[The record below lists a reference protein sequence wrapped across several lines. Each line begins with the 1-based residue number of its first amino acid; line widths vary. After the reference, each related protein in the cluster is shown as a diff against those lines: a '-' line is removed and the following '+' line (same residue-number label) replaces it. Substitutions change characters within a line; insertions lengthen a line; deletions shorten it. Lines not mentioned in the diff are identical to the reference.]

1 MPFLP
6 DACRGA
12 SAVSVFRVAFL
23 VGCVVP
29 GAAQAAAPDPGVVV
43 VRVAP
48 GLAADK
54 AGLRPGD
61 RLIGWSQGP
70 TARGTFSVSLDVTR
84 VEVERGPRGPV
95 AVEGSRGGAPLTL
108 SFFPDEWG
116 LEAEPAGSADAAGE
130 TRAWALLERAETL
143 RNRGQF
149 AEAAAAYDDAIRLQ
163 ESADPEGL
171 GLARMIEGSGVV
183 AYALLR
189 DLPQAR
195 ARLEKALRILEK
207 EAPRS
212 LAHAR
217 TLQAYAQTLTST
229 VEARKILARAMEL
242 AQDLAPESLTHASIL
257 YAQAWVTP
265 TADQLALAE
274 HALAIR
280 ERLAPESVATAQSLR
295 LVGISLGSLGRF
307 EESRAHYRRAI
318 PLLERVEP
326 LGSTM
331 AGVLE
336 SLGILALEHGEL
348 GEAEGLLRRA
358 LAIRE
363 QAESGSKTATTLLNL
378 ADVLVLRRELDQA
391 QRHLERARTILEAEL
406 PDTEYLAYCLRS
418 LGDVAMERRDAAAA
432 EVHFRR
438 ALQIFEKANPTGF
451 ARATTE
457 SHLGGALALAGRLD
471 EAQAAY
477 LEALRL
483 VGDVVDIKATEM
495 QHDLASLS
503 LRRNDL
509 DAAEKWFDAAL
520 AGRKQLA
527 PGSIWEALSAHARG
541 LVASRRGQREAAL
554 DFYRRAVEALESQS
568 RRLGGSAEA
577 AAAFRAHFEEL
588 YRDLEELLID
598 AGKPEEAFA
607 VLERA
612 RARALLALLSQ
623 RDVQFTEVPAPLER
637 ERRDA
642 DSRHDALF
650 EELAALGADD
660 PKRRDLLRRI
670 EEARHGQ
677 DEVRARIRASAPR
690 LAALRDPQTLDL
702 PGVRRALENGTLL
715 VAYSLGPKRARA
727 YAVGPGP
734 QDFAVHDLGQGA
746 PEIRRAVDEFRS
758 AIDKRRGG
766 LRKGLDAQSRALGR
780 VLLGPIRAKL
790 PAARRILVVPDGV
803 LHQLPFSALRDPV
816 DPSRYLIERTPLHV
830 VSSVS
835 LYAQLV
841 GARSERAAGG
851 VVGFGDPA
859 FAAPAVSVDEDA
871 AATRALKLGLRFV
884 PLPAARGELE
894 SLRSL
899 APEDARIWL
908 GAEATEERAK
918 TVGRDARILHFATHG
933 FTDEEFPLESGLA
946 LSTPRAKGGDNG
958 LLQAWEIFESLRL
971 DASLVTL
978 SACRTGLG
986 KQLAGEGLLGLTW
999 AFQYAGA
1006 RSVLASLWEVN
1017 DASTGEL
1024 MRRFYG
1030 HLGRGESKA
1039 EALRLA
1045 QVELLRRR
1053 PTSPPYFWAAFQL
1066 MGEW

>member
-1 MPFLP
+1 MRVLP
-6 DACRGA
+6 AWL
-12 SAVSVFRVAFL
+12 RVAFL
-23 VGCVVP
+23 AVCATA
-29 GAAQAAAPDPGVVV
+29 GAAPGRAQDAGVVV
-43 VRVAP
+43 VGVAP
-48 GLAADK
+48 GLAAEK

-61 RLIGWSQGP
+61 RLVGWSQGA
-70 TARGTFSVSLDVTR
+70 ARGTFSAPRDVLQ
-84 VEVERGPRGPV
+84 VEIERGPRGPV
-95 AVEGSRGGAPLTL
+95 AVAGSRGDAPLAVSL
-108 SFFPDEWG
+108 FPDEWG
-116 LEAEPAGSADAAGE
+116 LEVRLAVPQDAGPETVWAVLEQAEAH
-130 TRAWALLERAETL
+130 RK
-143 RNRGQF
+143 RGRL
-149 AEAAAAYDDAIRLQ
+149 AEAAAAYDNAVRLQ

-189 DLPQAR
+189 DLPQAG

-637 ERRDA
+637 ERREA

-650 EELAALGADD
+650 EELAALSADD

-677 DEVRARIRASAPR
+677 DDVRARIRASAPR

-859 FAAPAVSVDEDA
+859 FAPAVSVDEDA

>member
-1 MPFLP
+1 MHLRFLL
-6 DACRGA
+6 
-12 SAVSVFRVAFL
+12 RVAFL
-23 VGCVVP
+23 SVCAATSAAS
-29 GAAQAAAPDPGVVV
+29 GAAEDAGVEVV
-43 VRVAP
+43 SVAP
-48 GLAADK
+48 GLAADQ

-61 RLIGWSQGP
+61 RLARWSQEPAAG
-70 TARGTFSVSLDVTR
+70 GVFSAPHDLMR
-84 VEVERGPRGPV
+84 VEIERGPRGPV
-95 AVEGSRGGAPLTL
+95 AVAGSRGEAPLTVSL
-108 SFFPDEWG
+108 FPDEWG
-116 LEAEPAGSADAAGE
+116 LEVRLAVPTDAEPQ
-130 TRAWALLERAETL
+130 TVWALLEQAEAH
-143 RNRGQF
+143 RKRGRL
-149 AEAAAAYDDAIRLQ
+149 AEAAAVYDQAIRLQ

-171 GLARMIEGSGVV
+171 GLARLIEGSGVV

-229 VEARKILARAMEL
+229 VEARKVLARAVEL
-242 AQDLAPESLTHASIL
+242 ARDLAPESLTHASIL

-265 TADQLALAE
+265 TADQLTLAE
-274 HALAIR
+274 HSLAIR

-295 LVGISLGSLGRF
+295 LVGISLGSFGRF

-348 GEAEGLLRRA
+348 GEAEGFLRRA
-358 LAIRE
+358 LEIRE
-363 QAESGSKTATTLLNL
+363 QAGSGSKTATTLLNL
-378 ADVLVLRRELDQA
+378 ADVLVLRRELEQA

-432 EVHFRR
+432 EAHFRR
-438 ALQIFEKANPTGF
+438 ALQIFEKANPSGF
-451 ARATTE
+451 ARATTG

-471 EAQAAY
+471 EAQVAY

-495 QHDLASLS
+495 QHDLATLS

-520 AGRKQLA
+520 AGRRKLA
-527 PGSIWEALSAHARG
+527 PGSIWEALSAHSRG
-541 LVASRRGQREAAL
+541 LVASRRGQREVAL
-554 DFYRRAVEALESQS
+554 DFFRRAVEALESQS

-598 AGKPEEAFA
+598 TGNPEEAFA

-612 RARALLALLSQ
+612 RARALLALLTQ

-637 ERRDA
+637 ERREA
-642 DSRHDALF
+642 DRRHDALF
-650 EELAALGADD
+650 EELAALSADD

-670 EEARHGQ
+670 EEARHSQ
-677 DEVRARIRASAPR
+677 DDVRARIRASAPR

-702 PGVRRALENGTLL
+702 PGVRRALEAGTLL
-715 VAYSLGPKRARA
+715 VAYSLGPKRARV

-734 QDFAVHDLGQGA
+734 QDFAVHELGQGA
-746 PEIRRAVDEFRS
+746 PEIRRAVDGFRS
-758 AIDKRRGG
+758 AIEKRRGG
-766 LRKGLDAQSRALGR
+766 LRQGLDAQSRALGR
-780 VLLGPIRAKL
+780 LLLGPIRAKL

-803 LHQLPFSALRDPV
+803 LHELPFSALRDPV
-816 DPSRYLIERTPLHV
+816 DPGRYLIEKTPLHV

-835 LYAQLV
+835 LYAQLA
-841 GARSERAAGG
+841 GARSERAAGR

-918 TVGRDARILHFATHG
+918 TVGREARILHFATHG

-946 LSTPRAKGGDNG
+946 LSTPRDEGGDNG

-986 KQLAGEGLLGLTW
+986 KELAGEGLLGLTW

-1030 HLGRGESKA
+1030 HLGRGASKA

-1045 QVELLRRR
+1045 QVEMLRRHT
-1053 PTSPPYFWAAFQL
+1053 TSAPFFWAAFQL